1 MLADQMLKDAILA
14 WIENA
19 QKKACKS
26 RLYMT
31 NHQ

>member
-19 QKKACKS
+19 QKKTCKAGFINQ
-26 RLYMT
+26 LMF
-31 NHQ
+31 